1 MNTTEQVKTHART
14 LGASVVGIGDLSGR
28 IGKAKQY
35 FAISFGIAYP
45 AKAFAKD
52 GFNRD
57 IVNGMRAKA
66 DEICAGV
73 RERIAGIDAG
83 AFAMRLDEA
92 EKSLGTRIVYSNQKL
107 IANLSGLGWIGKS
120 SLLVN
125 DVYGPRLR
133 LGAVITDL
141 SLVPDAIVKNKC
153 GPCTRCERDCPGE
166 AIDGA
171 ALVAQDDLVGF
182 KIDRAKCV
190 HCALCVVTCPKYA
203 A

>member
-1 MNTTEQVKTHART
+1 MNTTEQVKAQARA
-14 LGASVVGIGDLSGR
+14 LGASVVGIGNLTGR
-28 IGKAKQY
+28 INIDKPH
-35 FAISFGIAYP
+35 FAISFGVAYP
-45 AKAFAKD
+45 ARAFAKD

-66 DEICAGV
+66 DEICAGI
-73 RERIAGIDAG
+73 RERIVGIDAG
-83 AFAMRLDEA
+83 SFAMRLDEA
-92 EKSLGTRIVYSNQKL
+92 EKALGTSIVYSNQKL
-107 IANLSGLGWIGKS
+107 IASLSGLGWIGKS

-141 SLVPDAIVKNKC
+141 PLVPDRIIENKC
-153 GPCTRCERDCPGE
+153 ASCTRCERDCPGQ

-171 ALVAQDDLVGF
+171 LVVQDDLVGF
-182 KIDRAKCV
+182 KINRAKCV
-190 HCALCVVTCPKYA
+190 HCALCVITCPRYA